1 MIRKCDTSD
10 IARMFAI
17 INDAAQAYKGVIPD
31 DRWHEPYM
39 SIEEIEKEIADGV
52 EFWGAE
58 EGGELVGVMG
68 SQDKGEVTLMRHA
81 YVITARRNFGIGT
94 RLLHHLESLTNKPI
108 LIGTW
113 IDATWAIRFY
123 EKNGYITL
131 SRQET
136 EQLLRQFWHIP
147 ERQVA
152 TSVVLANTAWQVLK
166 EK

>member
-1 MIRKCDTSD
+1 MIRKCDTPD

-58 EGGELVGVMG
+58 EGGALVGVMG

-81 YVITARRNFGIGT
+81 YVITARRNCGIGT
-94 RLLHHLESLTNKPI
+94 TLLRHLESLTNKPI

-136 EQLLRQFWHIP
+136 EQLLRQFWRIP

-152 TSVVLANTAWQVLK
+152 TSVVLANTAWQY
-166 EK
+166 

>member
-1 MIRKCDTSD
+1 
-10 IARMFAI
+10 
-17 INDAAQAYKGVIPD
+17 
-31 DRWHEPYM
+31 M
-39 SIEEIEKEIADGV
+39 SIVEIEKEIADGV

-58 EGGELVGVMG
+58 EGGALVGVMG

-81 YVITARRNFGIGT
+81 YVITARRNCGIGT
-94 RLLHHLESLTNKPI
+94 TLLRHLESLTNKPI

-123 EKNGYITL
+123 ESNGYIIL

-136 EQLLRQFWHIP
+136 EQLLRQFWRIP

-152 TSVVLANTAWQVLK
+152 TSIVLANTAWQVLK